1 MTLNQLRTFLAVAET
16 GSVRAAAQDLVVTQ
30 AAVSASLT
38 ALQKSLG
45 VVLLEPDGRGLRLTA
60 AGQAYSG
67 YVRRILGLLD
77 EAGRAAAAAAD
88 PERGELRIAAVTTA
102 AEQILPGLLS
112 GFRTRY
118 PRLGVRLEAGNRDRV
133 RGLLDRHQV
142 DLVLGGRPEPGW
154 DVEVLAERPHE
165 LVVVAAPSLAAG
177 AREAAPGTGPRP
189 DETGPGRNRGGRDRP
204 GRDRRGRQPPA
215 AVAGPPGL
223 AAARAGLGHP
233 GSHRRA
239 ADRAGHRPAHPDG
252 GLQRR
257 DPRVGER
264 GPGGHPDLPRRGRR
278 RIGRWPPRP
287 APGPRHPHAPRLV
300 PGGPGG
306 PPGRAAP
313 GSGPP
318 GRPRHRAR
326 RLPAARARRFHE
338 EPGRR
343 PGARRAARPTIKEM
357 LENQRGTLNR
367 QSMGDA
373 AGWQRR
379 TPPPTHRRNP

>member
-1 MTLNQLRTFLAVAET
+1 VTLNQLRTFLAVAEN

-45 VVLLEPDGRGLRLTA
+45 VALLEPDGRGLRLTA

-67 YVRRILGLLD
+67 YVRRVLGLLD

-177 AREAAPGTGPRP
+177 AREAAPGP
-189 DETGPGRNRGGRDRP
+189 GPGPDGSLLPWLARQAWLLREPGSGTRAATDALLTELDIAPLTLMVGSNGAIRESASVGLGVTLISREAVAAELADGRLTALPVP
-204 GRDRRGRQPPA
+204 GTPMHRDWYLVAHPGPLPPA
-215 AVAGPPGL
+215 AGRLVAHVL
-223 AAARAGLGHP
+223 AR
-233 GSHRRA
+233 
-239 ADRAGHRPAHPDG
+239 G
-252 GLQRR
+252 GFQL
-257 DPRVGER
+257 
-264 GPGGHPDLPRRGRR
+264 
-278 RIGRWPPRP
+278 P
-287 APGPRHPHAPRLV
+287 APPIP
-300 PGGPGG
+300 
-306 PPGRAAP
+306 
-313 GSGPP
+313 
-318 GRPRHRAR
+318 
-326 RLPAARARRFHE
+326 
-338 EPGRR
+338 
-343 PGARRAARPTIKEM
+343 
-357 LENQRGTLNR
+357 
-367 QSMGDA
+367 
-373 AGWQRR
+373 
-379 TPPPTHRRNP
+379 

>member
-1 MTLNQLRTFLAVAET
+1 VTLNQLRTFLAVAET

-67 YVRRILGLLD
+67 YVRRVLGLLD

-133 RGLLDRHQV
+133 RGLLDRYQV

-165 LVVVAAPSLAAG
+165 LVVVAAPGLAAG
-177 AREAAPGTGPRP
+177 AREAAPGTRPGPDGTSPDEISPDGTSP
-189 DETGPGRNRGGRDRP
+189 DETGGDETGLDGTDLDGTGGDGRRLLTWLARQAWLLREPGSGTRAATDALLTELDIAPLTLMVGSNGAIRESASVGLGVTLISCEAVAAELADGRLAALPVPGTPLHRDWYLVARP
-204 GRDRRGRQPPA
+204 GPLP
-215 AVAGPPGL
+215 L
-223 AAARAGLGHP
+223 AAARLLAHVLAHGGFHP
-233 GSHRRA
+233 
-239 ADRAGHRPAHPDG
+239 PAS
-252 GLQRR
+252 
-257 DPRVGER
+257 
-264 GPGGHPDLPRRGRR
+264 LP
-278 RIGRWPPRP
+278 
-287 APGPRHPHAPRLV
+287 
-300 PGGPGG
+300 
-306 PPGRAAP
+306 
-313 GSGPP
+313 
-318 GRPRHRAR
+318 
-326 RLPAARARRFHE
+326 
-338 EPGRR
+338 
-343 PGARRAARPTIKEM
+343 
-357 LENQRGTLNR
+357 
-367 QSMGDA
+367 
-373 AGWQRR
+373 
-379 TPPPTHRRNP
+379 

>member
-1 MTLNQLRTFLAVAET
+1 VTLNQLRTFLAVAET

-67 YVRRILGLLD
+67 YVRRVLGLLD

-133 RGLLDRHQV
+133 RGLLDRYQV

-177 AREAAPGTGPRP
+177 AWEAAPGTRPGPDGTSP
-189 DETGPGRNRGGRDRP
+189 DETGPDEIRLDETSLGGTGGGGTGPDETGLERTGPDATGLEEISPEGTGLDGTGGDGRRLLTWLARQAWLLREPGSGTRAAAESLLADLDIAPLTLTVGSNGAIRTSAGMGLGVTLLSRDAIGSEAVDGHLAELPVP
-204 GRDRRGRQPPA
+204 GTPLRRDWHLVARTGPLPPPA
-215 AVAGPPGL
+215 AWLVEEAL
-223 AAARAGLGHP
+223 
-233 GSHRRA
+233 ST
-239 ADRAGHRPAHPDG
+239 G
-252 GLQRR
+252 GF
-257 DPRVGER
+257 G
-264 GPGGHPDLPRRGRR
+264 
-278 RIGRWPPRP
+278 P
-287 APGPRHPHAPRLV
+287 APRSGTGPR
-300 PGGPGG
+300 
-306 PPGRAAP
+306 
-313 GSGPP
+313 
-318 GRPRHRAR
+318 
-326 RLPAARARRFHE
+326 
-338 EPGRR
+338 
-343 PGARRAARPTIKEM
+343 
-357 LENQRGTLNR
+357 
-367 QSMGDA
+367 
-373 AGWQRR
+373 
-379 TPPPTHRRNP
+379 